1 MEVTDVLRERME
13 EPGGLQ
19 VTALVSL
26 LVHAVAVGALVIG
39 PLRWV
44 SHTIDEKKHVMT
56 ISLGGA
62 GVGPQTTGMTTI
74 AARAVQTT
82 EPAPKPE
89 AVRAP
94 AAAVPKMTVPI
105 EKTPP
110 PAKPTKA
117 PPKALEDVAKTPDAR
132 GSTLARG
139 DQLRSGEAVANT
151 GARGQG
157 FGGLSTGGGN
167 GMSPVLD
174 VGNFC
179 CPDYIAQMNSQIMA
193 NWNQHAEVP
202 GSVIMRFTI
211 QRDGRITDIASDQG
225 SGTVALD
232 LNAKRALEV
241 TRQLAPLPAAYSNQ
255 TLTVHLTFN
264 YQR

>member
-1 MEVTDVLRERME
+1 VEVTDVLRDRME
-13 EPGGLQ
+13 EPGGLRT
-19 VTALVSL
+19 TALLSL
-26 LVHAVAVGALVIG
+26 LVHSVAVAALVIG

-44 SHTIDEKKHVMT
+44 SRTVDEKKHVMT

-110 PAKPTKA
+110 PAKPAKT
-117 PPKALEDVAKTPDAR
+117 PPKALEDLAKTPEAR
-132 GSTLARG
+132 GTTLARG

-157 FGGLSTGGGN
+157 FGLSTGGGS
-167 GMSPVLD
+167 GVSPVLD

-179 CPDYIAQMNSQIMA
+179 CPEYIELMRRQIMA
-193 NWNQHAEVP
+193 NWNQRAEVP

-211 QRDGRITDIASDQG
+211 QRDGRLTDIGSDQG
-225 SGTVALD
+225 SGTIALD
-232 LNAKRALEV
+232 LAARRALEL
-241 TRQLAPLPAAYSNQ
+241 TRQLAPLPAGYPNQ
-255 TLTVHLTFN
+255 TLTVHLTFD

>member
-1 MEVTDVLRERME
+1 MEA
-13 EPGGLQ
+13 PGGLQ
-19 VTALVSL
+19 VTAAVSL
-26 LVHAVAVGALVIG
+26 LVHAVIVGALIIG

-44 SHTIDEKKHVMT
+44 SRTVDEKKHVMT

-74 AARAVQTT
+74 ASRAVQTT

-110 PAKPTKA
+110 PGKPAKT
-117 PPKALEDVAKTPDAR
+117 PPKALEDIAKTPEAR
-132 GSTLARG
+132 GTTLARG
-139 DQLRSGEAVANT
+139 DQVRAGEAVANT

-157 FGGLSTGGGN
+157 FGLTTGGGT
-167 GMSPVLD
+167 GVSPVLD

-179 CPDYIAQMNSQIMA
+179 CPEYIQIMNTQIMM
-193 NWNQHAEVP
+193 NWNQRAEVS

-211 QRDGRITDIASDQG
+211 QRDGRLTDIASDQG
-225 SGTVALD
+225 SGTIALD
-232 LNAKRALEV
+232 LAAKRALEL
-241 TRQLAPLPAAYSNQ
+241 TRQLPPLPAGYPNQ

>member
-1 MEVTDVLRERME
+1 MEVTDVLRDRMQ

-19 VTALVSL
+19 VTAFVSL
-26 LVHAVAVGALVIG
+26 LVHAAVVGALILG

-44 SHTIDEKKHVMT
+44 SHTVDENKHVMT

-62 GVGPQTTGMTTI
+62 GVGPQTTGLTTI

-94 AAAVPKMTVPI
+94 AAAVPKMTVPL

-110 PAKPTKA
+110 PAKPAKT

-132 GSTLARG
+132 GTTLARG

-157 FGGLSTGGGN
+157 FGLSTGGGS
-167 GMSPVLD
+167 GVSPVLD

-179 CPDYIAQMNSQIMA
+179 CPEYLAQMNSSIMA
-193 NWNQHAEVP
+193 NWNQHAEAP
-202 GSVIMRFTI
+202 GSVIMRFTV
-211 QRDGRITDIASDQG
+211 QRDGRLTDIANDQS
-225 SGTVALD
+225 SGTLSLD
-232 LNAKRALEV
+232 LNAKRALEL
-241 TRQLAPLPAAYSNQ
+241 TRQLPPLPAAYPNQ

-264 YQR
+264 YSR

>member
-1 MEVTDVLRERME
+1 ME

-19 VTALVSL
+19 VTAFVSL
-26 LVHAVAVGALVIG
+26 LVHAAVVGALLIG

-44 SHTIDEKKHVMT
+44 SHTIDEKKNVMT

-62 GVGPQTTGMTTI
+62 GVGPQTTGLTTI

-89 AVRAP
+89 AVRVP
-94 AAAVPKMTVPI
+94 AAAVPKMTVPL

-110 PAKPTKA
+110 PAKPTKT

-132 GSTLARG
+132 GTTLARG

-157 FGGLSTGGGN
+157 FGLSTGGGT
-167 GMSPVLD
+167 GVSPVLD

-179 CPDYIAQMNSQIMA
+179 CPDYIAAMNASIMA
-193 NWNQHAEVP
+193 NWNQRAEVA

-211 QRDGRITDIASDQG
+211 QRDGRLTDIASDQG

-232 LNAKRALEV
+232 LNARRALEL
-241 TRQLAPLPAAYSNQ
+241 TRKLQPLPAAYPNQ
-255 TLTVHLTFN
+255 SLTVHLTFN

>member
-13 EPGGLQ
+13 APGGLQ
-19 VTALVSL
+19 ATALVSL
-26 LVHAVAVGALVIG
+26 IVHAAIVGALIIG
-39 PLRWV
+39 PLRWAAHSV
-44 SHTIDEKKHVMT
+44 EEKKNVMT

-94 AAAVPKMTVPI
+94 AAEVPKMVVPL
-105 EKTPP
+105 EKTP
-110 PAKPTKA
+110 PAKPTKT
-117 PPKALEDVAKTPDAR
+117 PPKALEDVTKTPDAR
-132 GSTLARG
+132 GATLARG
-139 DQLRSGEAVANT
+139 DQLRPGDAVANT

-157 FGGLSTGGGN
+157 FGGLSTGGGT
-167 GMSPVLD
+167 GISPVLD

-179 CPDYIAQMNSQIMA
+179 CPEYVAQMNVLITA
-193 NWNQHAEVP
+193 NLNQHVEVP
-202 GSVIMRFTI
+202 GTVIMKVTI
-211 QRDGRITDIASDQG
+211 QRDGRLTDI
-225 SGTVALD
+225 VAEQPSEYTALN
-232 LNAKRALEV
+232 LNARRALEI
-241 TRQLAPLPAAYSNQ
+241 TRQLPPLPPAYTNQ

-264 YQR
+264 FKR